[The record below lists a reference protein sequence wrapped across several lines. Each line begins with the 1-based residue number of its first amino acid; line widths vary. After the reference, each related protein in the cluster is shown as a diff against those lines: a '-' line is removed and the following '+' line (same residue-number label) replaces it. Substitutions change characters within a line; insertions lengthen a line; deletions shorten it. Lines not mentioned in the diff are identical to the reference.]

1 MAKIFNFLL
10 LIVAVGQIQQDHL
23 LTALGLTFTSILL
36 TNKIK

>member
-1 MAKIFNFLL
+1 MKLIIFTMLL
-10 LIVAVGQIQQDHL
+10 VAVAQIQQDHL